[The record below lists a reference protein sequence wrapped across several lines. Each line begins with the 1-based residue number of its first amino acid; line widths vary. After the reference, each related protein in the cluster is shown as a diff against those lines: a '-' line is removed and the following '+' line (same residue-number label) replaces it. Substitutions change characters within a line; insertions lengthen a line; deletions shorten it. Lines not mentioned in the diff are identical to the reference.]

1 MQNVLQNNNY
11 IFLIS
16 NRIHELG
23 FFLSSEYV
31 VLVVYLHDLRYIT
44 VCVCM
49 YEYYLYKSYGS
60 FFMQCLRVH
69 RGIRHK
75 KITLLDDSVRVGKLG
90 LMNICHEQ
98 RIFFILK
105 KKKPAVLISYI
116 MLSLYKIKKNI
127 FSCLTKVVNRVS
139 IA

>member
-23 FFLSSEYV
+23 FFFV
-31 VLVVYLHDLRYIT
+31 FRI
-44 VCVCM
+44 CRVCM

-60 FFMQCLRVH
+60 FFMHCLRVH

-90 LMNICHEQ
+90 LMNICYEQ

-116 MLSLYKIKKNI
+116 MLSLYKFKKNI